1 MIEPKIGDYALIN
14 TPSVN
19 EFYPIDI
26 RGNVGKVVDIIKSF
40 NYLYSLEM
48 YKGVHKGAVFLFTR
62 DMFTIISEKEATV
75 RLI

>member
-1 MIEPKIGDYALIN
+1 M
-14 TPSVN
+14 
-19 EFYPIDI
+19 
-26 RGNVGKVVDIIKSF
+26 GKVVDIIKSF